1 MSQPIRVLL
10 VDDEPLVR
18 SGLAAILGTHA
29 DIEVVGEASDG
40 TDVWQET
47 RRLQPD
53 LVMMDVRM
61 PQMDGIEATAQL
73 MALGVDRPK
82 ILILTT
88 FESDDYVYQALKAGA
103 DGFLLKRA
111 RPEQLLHTVRAVA
124 AGDSIVFPAKLR
136 ELVAAHGNKSRDRV
150 AAAGLSIREAEVLRH
165 LARGYN
171 NLEIAQAM
179 FLGTET
185 IKTHIG
191 SILSKLRVRDRTQAV
206 IAAYESDFMRPGA

>member
-1 MSQPIRVLL
+1 MNQPIRVLL

-18 SGLAAILGTHA
+18 SGLAAILGAHG

-40 TDVWQET
+40 REVWPEV

-61 PQMDGIEATAQL
+61 PQMDGIEATVQL
-73 MALGVDRPK
+73 VALGAGRPK

-88 FESDDYVYQALKAGA
+88 FESDDYVYQALRAGA

-150 AAAGLSIREAEVLRH
+150 AAAGLSSREAEVLRH
-165 LARGYN
+165 LASGYN
-171 NLEIAQAM
+171 NTEIAQAM

>member
-1 MSQPIRVLL
+1 MNQPIRVLL